1 MSSKY
6 FIKGPIP
13 LSWLANANRLGK
25 GTGAVA
31 TVLWF
36 YEGMYNGKPFKVS
49 HRLDDVAGVSRQTRQ
64 LALKKLHQA
73 GLIELTA
80 NRRAFPT
87 VKIIQSQMGVPGAG
101 QKSIELI

>member
-1 MSSKY
+1 MNSKY

-13 LSWLANANRLGK
+13 LTWLALANRLGK

-36 YEGMYNGKPFKVS
+36 YEGIHNGKPFNVT

-64 LALKKLHQA
+64 VALKKLQQA
-73 GLIELTA
+73 GLIELTI
-80 NRRAFPT
+80 NRCSFPT
-87 VKIIQSQMGVPGAG
+87 VRIIKPD
-101 QKSIELI
+101 